1 MLRSLLLRLPFVRRS
16 ESEDDSANGFQPSEL
31 DASVLQAHGAD
42 VERLD
47 EEIADIKEQA
57 REIEEARRER

>member
-16 ESEDDSANGFQPSEL
+16 DGEDDEESEFQPSEL
-31 DASVLQAHGAD
+31 DESVLSAHGAD

-47 EEIADIKEQA
+47 EEIADIEEQA
-57 REIEEARRER
+57 QEFEDARRE